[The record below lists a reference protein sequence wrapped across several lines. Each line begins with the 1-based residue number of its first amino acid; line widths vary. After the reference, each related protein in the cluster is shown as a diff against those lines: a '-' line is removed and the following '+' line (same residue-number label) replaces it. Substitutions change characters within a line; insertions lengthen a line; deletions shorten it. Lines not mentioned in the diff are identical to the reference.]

1 MLVLRRTLLFL
12 FPVICLV
19 CCAFS
24 SAILEADSL
33 PVFWKADNSEVVLA
47 SDGAV
52 YEVILTGSVSLV
64 SGDRTITAEEG
75 HYFPDR
81 QEAVFSGKVRLLL
94 PVGTVDTDKAF
105 YNFVNGSGFT
115 GPAIFANP
123 PWFGKAKRIEIESSD
138 TLLLRDGYLTTCD
151 LTSPHYRVT
160 LKSASVKE
168 GEWIK
173 IRSATFVVGKVPVF
187 HLPVFSQSLGSSEA
201 FALGV
206 NPALSSIDGFQL
218 YTTLNYNTPQERYS
232 LDLDYRGDRG
242 LGFGPNLKSSRWGQT
257 EVKTYFIRDLE
268 QDRNRYRLEVWHRSD
283 FSKESGEDNLRLQIH
298 KFSDADFLK
307 DYFWREYD
315 KDVERNSFLFYSLNR
330 KNYYAGFLLDG
341 ELDNYHNL
349 TQRLPE
355 LTFFAPFRKAAGS
368 YWQEEAALSVL
379 AKEFSGKTEE
389 TARFHFTETV
399 SRFYPLA
406 GGVFRPFIA
415 GGITYYS
422 QDKGGNEET
431 RYFSEGGFDLG
442 WKLARTFNQK
452 DNSSLVHYLE
462 PRITFLARDVSLEPE
477 KLFYYDDLD
486 QIQSD
491 QLLSL
496 QLLNRFKLNQPE
508 NSFEKLRFDLKADYS
523 LKRERFGNLRSLLV
537 FDPRRNL
544 TLRSESDFDLD
555 AEKWNTVST
564 SLDWRKN
571 GYRFWFNHSY
581 QRNEDETITPGVS
594 IPFGRKWRV
603 DSYATYN
610 LENSNFE
617 GREISIWRDL
627 HCWEGRFGL
636 YRDQDET
643 EIYFVFTLK
652 GFPEDAVKINSRFY

>member
-1 MLVLRRTLLFL
+1 MLDLRRIPLLFSVVYL
-12 FPVICLV
+12 GV
-19 CCAFS
+19 CFISPAV
-24 SAILEADSL
+24 LYADSL
-33 PVFWKADNSEVVLA
+33 PVFWKADNSEAVLT

-52 YEVILTGSVSLV
+52 SEVILKGNVSLI

-81 QEAVFSGKVRLLL
+81 QEAVLSGKVRLLL
-94 PVGTVDTDKAF
+94 PAGTVDTDEAF
-105 YNFVNGSGFT
+105 YNFTNGSGFT
-115 GPAIFANP
+115 GQAIFANP
-123 PWFGKAKRIEIESSD
+123 PWFGKAKRIEIKNSD
-138 TLLLRDGYLTTCD
+138 ELLLRDGYLTTCD
-151 LTSPHYRVT
+151 FTPPHYRVT

-173 IRSATFVVGKVPVF
+173 IKSATFAVGKVPIF
-187 HLPVFSQSLGSSEA
+187 HLPVFSQSLGSSET
-201 FALGV
+201 FALGI
-206 NPALSSIDGFQL
+206 NPALNSIDGFQV
-218 YTTLNYNTPQERYS
+218 YTTLRYNTPQERYS
-232 LDLDYRGDRG
+232 LDLDYCGAQG
-242 LGFGPNLKSSRWGQT
+242 FGFGPGLKSSRWGQT
-257 EVKTYFIRDLE
+257 DIKTYFIRDLK
-268 QDRNRYRLEVWHRSD
+268 QDRDRYRLEVWRRSD
-283 FSKESGEDNLRLQIH
+283 FPRESGEDNFLLEIH
-298 KFSDADFLK
+298 KFSDAGFLK

-315 KDVERNSFLFYSLNR
+315 QDVERNSFLLYSLNR

-341 ELDNYHNL
+341 ELDNYRNL

-399 SRFYPLA
+399 SRFYLLA
-406 GGVFRPFIA
+406 GGVFRPFIT

-422 QDKGGNEET
+422 QDQAGEEET

-477 KLFYYDDLD
+477 KLFHYDDLD

-491 QLLSL
+491 QLLSF
-496 QLLNRFKLNQPE
+496 QLLNRLKLNQPGD
-508 NSFEKLRFDLKADYS
+508 SFEKLHFDLKADYS
-523 LKRERFGNLRSLLV
+523 LKRERFGNLRGLLV

-544 TLRSESDFDLD
+544 TLRSEGEFDLD
-555 AEKWNTVST
+555 AEKWNTAST
-564 SLDWRKN
+564 SLNWHKN
-571 GYRFWFNHSY
+571 GYRFRLSHSY
-581 QRNEDETITPGVS
+581 QRNEGETITPGVS
-594 IPFGRKWRV
+594 IPLGSKWRV

-610 LENSNFE
+610 LEDSNFE
-617 GREISIWRDL
+617 GREISIWHDL

-643 EIYFVFTLK
+643 EIYLVFTLK
-652 GFPEDAVKINSRFY
+652 GFPEDAVKINSRLY